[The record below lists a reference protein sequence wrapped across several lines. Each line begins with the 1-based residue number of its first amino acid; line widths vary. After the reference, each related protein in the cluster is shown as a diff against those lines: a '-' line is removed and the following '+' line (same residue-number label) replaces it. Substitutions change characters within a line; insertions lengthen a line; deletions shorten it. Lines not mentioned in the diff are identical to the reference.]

1 MENDG
6 KYNTVK
12 IIMSGIATAVGLILI
27 LLKFYP
33 HIGLILLSFGIVILA
48 FSLEERRKGI
58 VSDELTE
65 WISGKAAVLSFWVA
79 YSTIVLLLAIDIYE
93 TDFFETYI
101 ALGIVM
107 ISMTF
112 TVIAGQY
119 YYEKISKKIG
129 F

>member
-1 MENDG
+1 MENAG

-12 IIMSGIATAVGLILI
+12 IIMSGIATAAGLILI

-58 VSDELTE
+58 VSDELIE

-79 YSTIVLLLAIDIYE
+79 YSTIVLLLAIDIYKP
-93 TDFFETYI
+93 DFIETYI

>member
-1 MENDG
+1 MENTG

-12 IIMSGIATAVGLILI
+12 IIMSGIATAAGLILT
-27 LLKFYP
+27 LLKVYP
-33 HIGLILLSFGIVILA
+33 HIGLILLSFGIVIFA

-79 YSTIVLLLAIDIYE
+79 YSTIVLLLAIDIYKPN
-93 TDFFETYI
+93 FFETYI

>member
-1 MENDG
+1 MENAG

-12 IIMSGIATAVGLILI
+12 IIMSGIATAAGLILT

-48 FSLEERRKGI
+48 ISLEERRKGI
-58 VSDELTE
+58 VSDELTG
-65 WISGKAAVLSFWVA
+65 WISGKTAVLSFWVA
-79 YSTIVLLLAIDIYE
+79 YSTIVLLLAIDIYKP
-93 TDFFETYI
+93 DFFETYI

-119 YYEKISKKIG
+119 YYENISKKIG
-129 F
+129 S